1 MRLFGA
7 LSPTLFPHTP
17 RPVRF
22 ISNLIHIDRAGST
35 ARRPVTALVAA
46 LILLT
51 THVSPVTAQSE
62 RGYEIPPSVPQTVQR
77 GPDAPAGASLPPW
90 AEPQRPSPSPS
101 SPGDDPGLGSPVTAN
116 GLGPPDN
123 PNRVPLGGMEWLHC
137 FEVGWMGVRRARS
150 SSEALWECVAQD
162 RERCGPPISHQNQ
175 FGF

>member
-62 RGYEIPPSVPQTVQR
+62 RGYETPPSVPQTVQR

-123 PNRVPLGGMEWLHC
+123 PNRVPLGGMEWLILAGAGYGA
-137 FEVGWMGVRRARS
+137 FRLRKAE
-150 SSEALWECVAQD
+150 
-162 RERCGPPISHQNQ
+162 NN
-175 FGF
+175 